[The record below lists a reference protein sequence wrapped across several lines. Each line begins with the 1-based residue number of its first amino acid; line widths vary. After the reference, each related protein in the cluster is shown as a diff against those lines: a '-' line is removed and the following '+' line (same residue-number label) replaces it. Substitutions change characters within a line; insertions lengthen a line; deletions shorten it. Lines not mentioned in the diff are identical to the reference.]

1 MKKIFLSLVLILG
14 LTSFTKAQEQ
24 YFVWGDTLGNYDGTP
39 KYVNFQVPSG
49 KPIDSIVVSL
59 YSRGEIDIDTVR
71 WQGGI
76 VPVAPNAN
84 ASKVVKISD
93 DAARFEAIG
102 AKALNVDLADG
113 ATAYSDTVAIIK
125 EYNVAAFNAFRFYVV
140 AGSAGNDKTDTNQG
154 FGLYISVYRRD

>member
-24 YFVWGDTLGNYDGTP
+24 YFVWGDTLGNYDGSP

-49 KPIDSIVVSL
+49 KPVDSIVVSL
-59 YSRGEIDIDTVR
+59 YSRGEINIDTVR

-76 VPVAPNAN
+76 APIAPSAN
-84 ASKVVKISD
+84 ASKVVKVSD
-93 DAARFEAIG
+93 DAARFEAIS
-102 AKALNVDLADG
+102 AKALITDLADG
-113 ATAYSDTVAIIK
+113 VTAYNDTVAIIK
-125 EYNVAAFNAFRFYVV
+125 GYDVAAYNVFRFYVV
-140 AGSAGNDKTDTNQG
+140 AGSTGNDKSDTNQG